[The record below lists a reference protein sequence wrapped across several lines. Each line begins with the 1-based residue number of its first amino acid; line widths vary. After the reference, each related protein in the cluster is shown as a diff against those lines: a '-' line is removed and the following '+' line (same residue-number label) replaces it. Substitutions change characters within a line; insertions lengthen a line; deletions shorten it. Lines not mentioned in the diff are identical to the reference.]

1 MSEPNDPQYPQ
12 APPPQPPPATPA
24 RGARFSGRL
33 GLRAVRRPAAR
44 QGVALAG
51 VGVGLAVVG
60 VIVWGG
66 DFLTSGGDGG
76 GGGGDSRR
84 VLGIGLS
91 LLVVAT
97 GYVLVIG
104 RRRGPLATAGVAA
117 SALGLPVLLGFL
129 TYDATSLG
137 SSGLPFSLDAIAVVS
152 VLAWVISY
160 LFVAGARGH
169 AFYVGLATVTIWI
182 YLLDKATSDT
192 FAPANLVGALDPFG
206 IEVGVEP
213 DWSTVAALSL
223 VFGLGYY
230 VVGLVLDRAGRHGAA
245 VPFIVSGFLATTTGI
260 AAAATD
266 LHAIGTGVLLIV
278 VGLFLGAFAAR
289 ARRRFTTWA
298 WSAGVAVG
306 VIVIIGKLADD
317 NNTAAGLALIAS
329 GAVIV
334 LVAQLLSTAL
344 LESDDMARDEVT
356 GSRIGSY

>member
-1 MSEPNDPQYPQ
+1 MSDPNEPQFPQ
-12 APPPQPPPATPA
+12 APPPQPPPAMPV
-24 RGARFSGRL
+24 RGPRLSDRL
-33 GLRAVRRPAAR
+33 GLRTVRRPAAR

-66 DFLTSGGDGG
+66 DFLTSGGGG
-76 GGGGDSRR
+76 GGGSDSRR
-84 VLGIGLS
+84 VLGIVLS
-91 LLVVAT
+91 LVVVAS

-104 RRRGPLATAGVAA
+104 RRRGTLATAGVAA

-137 SSGLPFSLDAIAVVS
+137 SSGLPFSLDAIVVVS

-169 AFYVGLATVTIWI
+169 AFYVGLATVTVWI
-182 YLLDKATSDT
+182 YLLDKATPET
-192 FAPANLVGALDPFG
+192 FAPTNLFGALDPFG
-206 IEVGVEP
+206 IEDGAKP

-230 VVGLVLDRAGRHGAA
+230 LVGLVLDRAGRQGAA
-245 VPFIVSGFLATTTGI
+245 VPFIVSAFLATTTGI
-260 AAAATD
+260 AAASTD

-278 VGLFLGAFAAR
+278 IGLFLGAFGAR
-289 ARRRFTTWA
+289 AGRRFTTWA

-306 VIVIIGKLADD
+306 AIVIIGKLADD

-329 GAVIV
+329 GAVLV
-334 LVAQLLSTAL
+334 LVAHLLSTAL
-344 LESDDMARDEVT
+344 LESDDMAPDEVT
-356 GSRIGSY
+356 RSPIGSY